1 MDPRTLSKP
10 LGLSEFK
17 AWCKARRGTYRN
29 DLNAHRA
36 AEDCLQGSVPA
47 KEVVDRYKAELVK
60 LRLTK

>member
-1 MDPRTLSKP
+1 MDPKTLSAM
-10 LGLSEFK
+10 LGQPEFK

-36 AEDCLQGSVPA
+36 AKDYLQGSALA
-47 KEVVDRYKAELVK
+47 KEVIDRYKAELVK

>member
-1 MDPRTLSKP
+1 MDPRTLSMM
-10 LGLSEFK
+10 LGQAEFK

-36 AEDCLQGSVPA
+36 AKDCLQGHALA
-47 KEVVDRYKAELVK
+47 KEVIDRYKAELVK

>member
-1 MDPRTLSKP
+1 M
-10 LGLSEFK
+10 LGQPAFK

-36 AEDCLQGSVPA
+36 AKDCLQGSVLA
-47 KEVVDRYKAELVK
+47 KEVIDRYKAELVK